1 MKKLFLSIVAV
12 AAFMSCDA
20 QHSLTLNLDDIKGD
34 TVILS
39 LISRD
44 FRSLEKQETLV
55 RQNGVFTYDFTGD
68 KARLCQV
75 AVGKG
80 QRAQRFNITLV
91 PGEQGTLT
99 GSLKKATWS
108 GTAFYSDLAKLDEKT
123 SPLEKQ
129 MNELTQDFYT
139 KINAGANKDSL
150 QKAIMPKYGA
160 LQAQMQEA
168 QMKFI
173 KENPKS
179 GVSASLLMGVEDLE
193 TAYGYLDESVKTG
206 VFSLFTDAVKNEIE
220 KQQAQ
225 KKAMEK
231 LAPGNP
237 APDFTLNDIN
247 GKPLALSS
255 LRGKYVIID
264 FWGSWCGWCIK
275 GMPEMKKYYEKYNGK
290 LEILGVDCNDTEE
303 KWKAAVE
310 KHQLPW
316 KHVYNPRSNREVL
329 TKYAVSGFPTKVLV
343 DPKGNIVKLLAGED
357 PAFYQLLDEVLAK

>member
-1 MKKLFLSIVAV
+1 MKKFFLSIAAV

-80 QRAQRFNITLV
+80 QLAQRFNITLV

-108 GTAFYSDLAKLDEKT
+108 GTAFYSELAKLDEKT

-129 MNELTQDFYT
+129 MNELTEDFYT

-150 QKAIMPKYGA
+150 QKVISPKYGELSA
-160 LQAQMQEA
+160 ELQKVRLDYVKAHP
-168 QMKFI
+168 
-173 KENPKS
+173 NS
-179 GVSASLLMGVEDLE
+179 NVSASLLMEIDDNE
-193 TAYGYLDESVKTG
+193 AAYKALGDEAKKG
-206 VFSLFTDAVKNEIE
+206 LFSYFADAVKRELDEI
-220 KQQAQ
+220 QAQ

>member
-1 MKKLFLSIVAV
+1 
-12 AAFMSCDA
+12 
-20 QHSLTLNLDDIKGD
+20 
-34 TVILS
+34 
-39 LISRD
+39 
-44 FRSLEKQETLV
+44 
-55 RQNGVFTYDFTGD
+55 
-68 KARLCQV
+68 
-75 AVGKG
+75 
-80 QRAQRFNITLV
+80 
-91 PGEQGTLT
+91 
-99 GSLKKATWS
+99 
-108 GTAFYSDLAKLDEKT
+108 
-123 SPLEKQ
+123 
-129 MNELTQDFYT
+129 MNELTEDFYT

-150 QKAIMPKYGA
+150 QKVIMPKYSA

-168 QMKFI
+168 QMNFI

>member
-1 MKKLFLSIVAV
+1 
-12 AAFMSCDA
+12 
-20 QHSLTLNLDDIKGD
+20 
-34 TVILS
+34 
-39 LISRD
+39 
-44 FRSLEKQETLV
+44 
-55 RQNGVFTYDFTGD
+55 
-68 KARLCQV
+68 
-75 AVGKG
+75 
-80 QRAQRFNITLV
+80 
-91 PGEQGTLT
+91 
-99 GSLKKATWS
+99 
-108 GTAFYSDLAKLDEKT
+108 
-123 SPLEKQ
+123 
-129 MNELTQDFYT
+129 
-139 KINAGANKDSL
+139 
-150 QKAIMPKYGA
+150 
-160 LQAQMQEA
+160 
-168 QMKFI
+168 
-173 KENPKS
+173 
-179 GVSASLLMGVEDLE
+179 
-193 TAYGYLDESVKTG
+193 
-206 VFSLFTDAVKNEIE
+206 
-220 KQQAQ
+220 
-225 KKAMEK
+225 MEK